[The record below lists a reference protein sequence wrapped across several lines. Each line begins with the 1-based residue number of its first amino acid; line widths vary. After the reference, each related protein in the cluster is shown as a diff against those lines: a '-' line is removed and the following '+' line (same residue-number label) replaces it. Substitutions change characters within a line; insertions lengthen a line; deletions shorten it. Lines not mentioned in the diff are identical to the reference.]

1 MPERPLLKLPAPEP
15 VEPPRRGGGGQRLQK
30 PTRQRQGERL
40 DPKFDR
46 LARVAADPAE
56 VVQLRQDP
64 EAIAPER
71 AIVFEVAGSLL
82 TFYTEASRIGL
93 EYLADDELD
102 ISPDGDFSV
111 ANKPDDS
118 IAGRVYLAMPDL
130 VALRQLVS
138 LWERYKNRRRMADGF
153 GIWTQLFGLLK
164 DVRAWGPQDRLK
176 PETLADWEEQLA
188 RAPDEPVRF
197 EVELWYREDMNTRQR
212 AQAVFERAVRELDGT
227 IVYPATISEIRYHA
241 SLVDMPA
248 ARIRELIANPTVSLA
263 RVDEIM
269 FIRPQ
274 SMASFPADSE
284 TDDDPALPQPVE
296 LVPLPPIAALL
307 DGFPVQNHHRLQNR
321 LIVDD
326 PEGLEATYDVPA
338 RKHGTEMASLILHGD
353 INRGDPPLAHPLY
366 VRPVL
371 TPIRTLHAW
380 DERTPNDRLLVDHIY
395 RAVRRIKE
403 GEAGEPA
410 AAPTVFLINLSL
422 GDPSRPFA
430 GPMSPWA
437 RLLDYLAYAYGV
449 LFLVSAGNVHDTLS
463 LPAFP
468 NWGAFVAAPP
478 ESREQAVF
486 EALNAQK
493 ATRTLLSPAE
503 ALNVLTIGAAH
514 RDAVPPGVAMANGID
529 PISSPDLPN
538 LSSALGLGYRKVI
551 KPDLLA
557 DGGREYVR
565 SSFANPHLHVEP
577 ARQTGRAFGL
587 MAAAPDALGDLSKTA
602 LTWGT
607 SAATALTTRAAHLV
621 FDSLMD
627 EDGGSMLA
635 ETPARY
641 VPLIVKALLVHASAW
656 GDHTTVLDQLSGG
669 EHYPRK
675 DNVTRFVGHGVIDAS
690 QVLACTAERAT
701 LVGYGD
707 IVPGNAN
714 LCRIPLPPS
723 LERVVEPRSVTVTLA
738 WFAPIN
744 PRHQGYRMAAL
755 DAKPGGDKK
764 FSLGVDRSRMQ
775 PHDKAIDRGTVYHD
789 RRIGS
794 RAVPYVDGGDLL
806 LRIAARESAGEFT
819 QPVPYAFA
827 VSIEVGVGSNIPV
840 YDEVR
845 AAILAQ
851 VRPPVAP

>member
-15 VEPPRRGGGGQRLQK
+15 VEPPRGRGGGPKLHK

-40 DPKFDR
+40 DPQFDQ
-46 LARVAADPAE
+46 LARVAADLTE
-56 VVQLRQDP
+56 IMQLRRDP

-82 TFYTEASRIGL
+82 TFYAEVSRIGL
-93 EYLADDELD
+93 EYLADDELN
-102 ISPDGDFSV
+102 IMPDDDFSIV
-111 ANKPDDS
+111 NKPHDP
-118 IAGRVYLAMPDL
+118 IAGRLYLAMPSL
-130 VALRQLVS
+130 AALRQLVR
-138 LWERYKNRRRMADGF
+138 LWKHYKSGRRMAGGF

-164 DVRAWGPQDRLK
+164 DVRAWGPQDRLT
-176 PETLADWEEQLA
+176 PDTIADWEGQLA
-188 RAPDEPVRF
+188 HEPAEPVRF
-197 EVELWYREDMNTRQR
+197 EVELWYRENAEVRHR
-212 AQAVFERAVRELDGT
+212 AQARFQGAVRELGGT
-227 IVYPATISEIRYHA
+227 IVHSATIPDIRYHA
-241 SLVDMPA
+241 ALVDLPA
-248 ARIRELIANPTVSLA
+248 FRIRELISDPTVSLA

-274 SMASFPADSE
+274 SVASFAAE
-284 TDDDPALPQPVE
+284 TETVDDPASRQPGEPPV
-296 LVPLPPIAALL
+296 LPPIAALL
-307 DGFPVQNHHRLQNR
+307 DGLPVQNHRRLQGR

-326 PEGLEATYDVPA
+326 PEGLEASYAVPA
-338 RKHGTEMASLILHGD
+338 RRHGTEMASLILHGD
-353 INRGDPPLAHPLY
+353 INRSDPALTRPIY

-371 TPIRTLHAW
+371 TPVRTLHAW
-380 DERTPNDRLLVDHIY
+380 DERTPNNRLLVDHIY
-395 RAVRRIKE
+395 RAVHRMKE
-403 GEAGEPA
+403 GEGGEPPT
-410 AAPTVFLINLSL
+410 APTVFIVNLSL

-437 RLLDYLAYAYGV
+437 RLLDYLAHHYGL
-449 LFLVSAGNVHDTLS
+449 LFLVSAGNVHGSLS

-468 NWGAFVAAPP
+468 DWAAFTAASP
-478 ESREQAVF
+478 EAREQAVF

-503 ALNVLTIGAAH
+503 ALNVLTVGAAH
-514 RDAVPPGVAMANGID
+514 RDAMPRGLPMTNGVD

-565 SSFANPHLHVEP
+565 SSSVNPHLHVEP
-577 ARQTGRAFGL
+577 ARQSGRAFGL
-587 MAAAPDALGDLSKTA
+587 MAATPDALGVLSKTA

-607 SAATALTTRAAHLV
+607 SAATALTTRAAHLI

-627 EDGGSMLA
+627 EAGGSMLA
-635 ETPARY
+635 GTPTRY
-641 VPLIVKALLVHASAW
+641 IPLLVKSLLVHSSAW
-656 GDHTTVLDQLSGG
+656 GEHIAVLEKVSLGK
-669 EHYPRK
+669 HYPRK
-675 DNVTRFVGHGVIDAS
+675 DNVSRFVGHGVIDAS

-707 IVPGNAN
+707 IVPGSAN

-723 LERVVEPRSVTVTLA
+723 LEGVVEPRSVTITLA

-744 PRHQGYRMAAL
+744 LRHQGYRMAAL
-755 DAKPGGDKK
+755 DAKPGGDRK

-775 PHDKAIDRGTVYHD
+775 PHDKAIDRGTVYHV
-789 RRIGS
+789 RRTGS
-794 RAVPYVDGGDLL
+794 SAVPYVDGGDLL
-806 LRIAARESAGEFT
+806 LRISARKSAGEFT
-819 QPVPYAFA
+819 QPVPYAVA